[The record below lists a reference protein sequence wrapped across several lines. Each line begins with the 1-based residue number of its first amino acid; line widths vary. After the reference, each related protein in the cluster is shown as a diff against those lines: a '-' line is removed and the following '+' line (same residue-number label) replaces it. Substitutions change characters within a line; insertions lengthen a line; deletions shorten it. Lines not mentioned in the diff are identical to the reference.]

1 VDIRSDE
8 RPAMQTSNSKTSG
21 REAALAMIAQ
31 VERQAGGITRSYAG
45 GNGISDRFSDFQ
57 AFIGQLGD
65 FQLFIDLVES
75 RLGAFE
81 PEKQAAQAKNLAV
94 IRWGMLQM
102 EIEASSIFLDR
113 MATSGKPWPM
123 GSQPFLR
130 RRLSR
135 LDDIAAFHAD
145 HVAQYQLAPPST
157 TTMQKI
163 REQIGQQIGSSLAL
177 NDFSIP
183 SAEPAAFVP
192 AALKAEPP
200 MRKPAAKPAAKLPLA
215 EPKRVMQLQVREADG
230 YHYIEPGGLAVISEA
245 CKVANTSLDEFAKA
259 LELSRPGLVLI
270 LNGRDPCSTE
280 LLKTLRRFVV
290 RTGGIA

>member
-1 VDIRSDE
+1 
-8 RPAMQTSNSKTSG
+8 MQTSSSKSSG

-31 VERQAGGITRSYAG
+31 VERQAGGITKSYAG
-45 GNGISDRFSDFQ
+45 GTGISDRFADFQ
-57 AFIGQLGD
+57 TFVGQLGE

-102 EIEASSIFLDR
+102 ELEASRIFLDR
-113 MATSGKPWPM
+113 MIASGRPWPM

-130 RRLSR
+130 RRLKR

-145 HVAQYQLAPPST
+145 HVAQYQLAAPSSA
-157 TTMQKI
+157 TMQKI
-163 REQIGQQIGSSLAL
+163 RDQIDKQIDGSLAL
-177 NDFSIP
+177 DDFARAP
-183 SAEPAAFVP
+183 QPTAFAP
-192 AALKAEPP
+192 AALTEEPRP
-200 MRKPAAKPAAKLPLA
+200 MRRPAAKPAAKPAPAA

-230 YHYIEPGGLAVISEA
+230 YHYIEQGGLAVITEA
-245 CKVANTSLDEFAKA
+245 CKVANTSIDEFAKA
-259 LELSRPGLVLI
+259 LDLSRPGLVLI